1 MRSSVPCSGRA
12 LREDSFLSAKSQG
25 ELPKSLSRGTRVLR
39 GWSARYYLGP
49 DPIQRRVP
57 HAGEDAMAHSNQR
70 SSKRIGEAGRVR
82 CGAFS
87 SKAFKIRPRA
97 FRDLHT
103 SVVFIPCN
111 RYILSFS
118 SLVSVFIHE
127 CNRPRYSFGRN
138 SAAIRLFFVC
148 FVFALIPFQCQ
159 GTTDDTKQSRIA
171 SKLQLNTWL
180 LLPLVSSWPATI

>member
-1 MRSSVPCSGRA
+1 MLYLEQLPMGECATAALCARMRSSVPCSGRA

-39 GWSARYYLGP
+39 RWSARYYLGP

-70 SSKRIGEAGRVR
+70 SSKRIGEAGRVC

-103 SVVFIPCN
+103 SVAFILV
-111 RYILSFS
+111 IVTFLSS
-118 SLVSVFIHE
+118 
-127 CNRPRYSFGRN
+127 
-138 SAAIRLFFVC
+138 
-148 FVFALIPFQCQ
+148 
-159 GTTDDTKQSRIA
+159 
-171 SKLQLNTWL
+171 
-180 LLPLVSSWPATI
+180 